1 MDKLNTINAK
11 FDKNSVKVMLDNLKK
26 GVQIGVLGAA
36 LTAGSVIGVGC
47 STGDE
52 GGKTYD
58 EDQTITTPGNNN
70 GGNTG
75 NNGGNTGNN
84 NGGNSGNNG
93 GNTGN
98 NGGNT
103 GNNGGNTGDNNGGN
117 TGDNNGGNTGD
128 NNGGNENEQPSKEY
142 GTPYDRAIGRD
153 GEYLLHN
160 FMSDEDNIEDATI
173 YEDLNHYLALG
184 ATHIEGMATK
194 LQNMV
199 NDRTNYFDQ
208 FINNINQ
215 NSRYFE
221 IDHNL
226 TRSNLDEAIDGI
238 SDAAAP
244 IFADIIYNLDKN
256 NQYKFYYAYRILANE
271 AYREG
276 AGYMRETTGGSMSY
290 YENNKGKFIEDVPIF
305 IEEIEDMGEIYK
317 KDDFTP
323 ITDLTN
329 GLLEI
334 AANNISTRNNTEVRM
349 EDLRQVVNLSMTAN
363 SLLAMDRFNRSY
375 EHSHLTS
382 FNNVWIM
389 GEVIDG
395 RYTPTTSQEQDQGL
409 SR

>member
-11 FDKNSVKVMLDNLKK
+11 FDKNSIKVMLDNLKK

-36 LTAGSVIGVGC
+36 LTAGSVMGVGC

-58 EDQTITTPGNNN
+58 EDQTITTPGN
-70 GGNTG
+70 
-75 NNGGNTGNN
+75 
-84 NGGNSGNNG
+84 
-93 GNTGN
+93 
-98 NGGNT
+98 
-103 GNNGGNTGDNNGGN
+103 
-117 TGDNNGGNTGD
+117 NNGGNTGD

-184 ATHIEGMATK
+184 ATHVEGMATK

-199 NDRTNYFDQ
+199 NGRTNYFDQ
-208 FINNINQ
+208 YINNINQ

-276 AGYMRETTGGSMSY
+276 AGYMRETTVGSMSF
-290 YENNKGKFIEDVPIF
+290 YENNKKEIIDDVPIF

-334 AANNISTRNNTEVRM
+334 AANNISTRDNTEVRM
-349 EDLRQVVNLSMTAN
+349 EDLRQVFNLTMNTH

-375 EHSHLTS
+375 EHNHLTNLS
-382 FNNVWIM
+382 ENLAMRRALTGN
-389 GEVIDG
+389 
-395 RYTPTTSQEQDQGL
+395 YQAQSTQEQDQGL